1 MGQPTAAIAE
11 LRGIK
16 NLAAMP
22 IQDFQNRI
30 NNTKDL

>member
-1 MGQPTAAIAE
+1 MGKTTAAIAE

-16 NLAAMP
+16 NLAAMQ
-22 IQDFQNRI
+22 IEDFQNRI